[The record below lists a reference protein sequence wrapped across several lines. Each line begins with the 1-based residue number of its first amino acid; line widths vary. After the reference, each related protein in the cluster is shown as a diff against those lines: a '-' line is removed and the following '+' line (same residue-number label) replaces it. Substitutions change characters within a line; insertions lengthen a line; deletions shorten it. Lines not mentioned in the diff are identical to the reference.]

1 MAIKKK
7 VTIKDVAKEAG
18 VALGTISH
26 YLNESAPVSPETAHR
41 IQDAINHLGYRV
53 NLSARG
59 LRSNRT
65 NSVGLVLPN
74 ISNPFYSEIAR
85 SIEHALW
92 QKGFQTLLCDS
103 WYDPSREQKHLN
115 MLADRRVDGIL
126 IIYTDERHLPLEF
139 AAQSVVPVVF
149 VDRAVRG
156 RHSVASDNGLG
167 GVLAAR
173 HLIELGH
180 KHIGLLA
187 GDSTITN
194 SHQRINGFLGELAR
208 NGIQLADP
216 SIVYGP
222 IALELG
228 TQVEQLMQ
236 QKPAPTAIF
245 ATNDIVAI
253 GAWRKLLELGYRIPK
268 DVSLIGFDNIEI
280 GRLLM
285 PALTTIAQDKN
296 TLGQEAASLLL
307 RIMQADSVPVT
318 TITVAP
324 SLAVRDSTAP
334 PQKHKQRP

>member
-26 YLNESAPVSPETAHR
+26 FLNESAPVSGETANR
-41 IQDAINHLGYRV
+41 IQEAINRLGYRV
-53 NLSARG
+53 NLGARG

-74 ISNPFYSEIAR
+74 ISNPFYAELAR

-92 QKGFQTLLCDS
+92 QKGFQTLLCDA
-103 WYDPSREQKHLN
+103 WYDPSREQKHLE

-126 IIYTDERHLPLEF
+126 IIYTDEHHLPLGVID
-139 AAQSVVPVVF
+139 QISVPVVF
-149 VDRAVRG
+149 VDRAVRD
-156 RHSVASDNGLG
+156 RHSVTSDNWLG

-180 KHIGLLA
+180 KRIGLLA
-187 GDSTITN
+187 GESTITN
-194 SHQRINGFLGELAR
+194 SHQRIEGFLGELSK
-208 NGIQLADP
+208 NGINLTDKN
-216 SIVYGP
+216 IVYGP

-228 TQVEQLMQ
+228 AQVEQLMR
-236 QKPAPTAIF
+236 QKSPPTAVF

-253 GAWRKLLELGYRIPK
+253 GAWRKLLEMGYQIPS

-280 GRLLM
+280 GRLVM
-285 PALTTIAQDKN
+285 PALSTIAQDKN

-307 RIMQADSVPVT
+307 RVMQAEVVPVT

-324 SLAVRDSTAP
+324 NLVMRDSTAP
-334 PQKHKQRP
+334 PKHK